1 MIGQFYKT
9 LYSKLHDGSP
19 SSPPMQAS
27 KLQYESYNLQF
38 ICK

>member
-9 LYSKLHDGSP
+9 LNTKLHNGSP
-19 SSPPMQAS
+19 CSPPMQAS
-27 KLQYESYNLQF
+27 KLEYESYNLQF